1 MNLHSDR
8 VFGPATTTKAV
19 YDTAAKQVVRGAME
33 GVNGMIISFSMVFV
47 IE

>member
-1 MNLHSDR
+1 MHLHSDR

-33 GVNGMIISFSMVFV
+33 GINGMNISFTMVFV
-47 IE
+47 IG